1 MEVLPGGK
9 LLFLDDSSLLPWHT
23 GDTQSALRR
32 PASTL
37 KTPSLSLFS
46 HSAPHLTAFWTL
58 RRDNVQKMLKQKPG
72 RGHCAVLPQSYTL
85 KGKTKEL
92 QLFPQCRFYC
102 AGRFQSLHVMRSAVH
117 HFPSRIKRCC
127 LSSPPV
133 REQDH
138 QNNEELILEKQSR
151 QIYEILLPFCFCA
164 GNTEE
169 LITCV

>member
-1 MEVLPGGK
+1 MAHRRHPK
-9 LLFLDDSSLLPWHT
+9 CFTQTSQHIKNSLTFPF
-23 GDTQSALRR
+23 
-32 PASTL
+32 
-37 KTPSLSLFS
+37 LSLF
-46 HSAPHLTAFWTL
+46 APHLTTFWTP
-58 RRDNVQKMLKQKPG
+58 RRDNVQRMLKQKPG
-72 RGHCAVLPQSYTL
+72 RGDCAVLPQSYTL

-117 HFPSRIKRCC
+117 HFPSCRIKRCC

-138 QNNEELILEKQSR
+138 QNNKELILEKQSR

-164 GNTEE
+164 GNTAE